1 MPRKRKRPR
10 EENDYNEASNKRGR
24 WEQERPNPWVEW
36 FRSGR
41 NKQLGVQD
49 DTEGHLV
56 YKPGDL
62 LQGRYEVKG
71 DLGEGT
77 FGKVVKVVDR
87 FEKRTV
93 ALKIIKNV
101 QKYREAAKLE
111 INVLVKL
118 GKYDPSG
125 KYQCVGMLD
134 YFDFH
139 GHMCIAFEM
148 LGKSVFDFL
157 KENNY
162 HPYPIEQVRQMS
174 YELCYAVNFLHKN
187 RITHTDL
194 KPENILFKNS
204 SYDEKDGVRVVR
216 NAEIRLIDFGS
227 ATFNHEHH
235 SLIVSTR
242 HYRAPEVIMEIT
254 WSQPCDVWSIGCI
267 VFEMALGK
275 TVFQTHEDREHLAM
289 MERVVGRFP
298 TRMARESRVK
308 YFRRGI
314 LDWDPGSLN
323 GQFVRQN
330 CKPLMD
336 NIPGE
341 KVDDEKEDWV
351 NMFNLIRKM
360 FIYEPNRRL
369 TLPEAVRHP
378 FFDKL
383 KGFRGKSSS
392 YRSSGR
398 SGSR

>member
-1 MPRKRKRPR
+1 MPRKRKRQR
-10 EENDYNEASNKRGR
+10 EEHEYNETSNKRGR
-24 WEQERPNPWVEW
+24 WDQERPNPWIEW
-36 FRSGR
+36 FRGGR
-41 NKQLGVQD
+41 NKQPGAQD

-204 SYDEKDGVRVVR
+204 SFDEKDGVRVVR

-275 TVFQTHEDREHLAM
+275 TVFQTHENREHLAM

-330 CKPLMD
+330 CKPLLD
-336 NIPGE
+336 NIPEDKVGE
-341 KVDDEKEDWV
+341 EKDDWV

-383 KGFRGKSSS
+383 KGIRGKSSS